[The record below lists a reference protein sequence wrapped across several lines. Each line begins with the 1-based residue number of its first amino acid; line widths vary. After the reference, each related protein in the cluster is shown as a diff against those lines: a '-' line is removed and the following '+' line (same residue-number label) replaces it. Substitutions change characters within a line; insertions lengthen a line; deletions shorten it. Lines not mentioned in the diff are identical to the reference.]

1 MECVFCENANGR
13 IFQLA
18 DHELDRTI
26 LENEDWIVYP
36 TLGAYVIGYVLVVLK
51 RHKICT
57 ASCEKTELMSLKVI
71 LSRIVQ
77 TFEDRHSTTNTF
89 VFEHGAL
96 KESRQLACCINH
108 AHIHIFPSN
117 TDIYSAVVNQIPSH
131 NEEFPDLEK
140 CYEWIRKKQIGSY
153 LLFGNMTL
161 SRYCVVD
168 TSIDVYP
175 SQYLRQLTYRLLV
188 PDQTRRGWDWRQ
200 YPYYQNM
207 LDTITMFRENGRRC

>member
-1 MECVFCENANGR
+1 MR
-13 IFQLA
+13 SIFLSPY
-18 DHELDRTI
+18 TY
-26 LENEDWIVYP
+26 YP
-36 TLGAYVIGYVLVVLK
+36 VMLFPLLTEMVLRWYQHLCFWARSFK
-51 RHKICT
+51 K
-57 ASCEKTELMSLKVI
+57 
-71 LSRIVQ
+71 
-77 TFEDRHSTTNTF
+77 
-89 VFEHGAL
+89 
-96 KESRQLACCINH
+96 SRQLACCINH

-207 LDTITMFRENGRRC
+207 LDTITMFRENGRRCWFRTIVWYFMTLGWLRLARTATNSRSSNTLRWWFLWW

>member
-1 MECVFCENANGR
+1 MECVFCENENGR
-13 IFQLA
+13 ILRIA
-18 DHELDRTI
+18 DHELERTV

-51 RHKICT
+51 RHKTCT
-57 ASCEKTELMSLKVI
+57 ASCENNELMSLLVI
-71 LSRIVQ
+71 LSRIAQ
-77 TFEDRHSTTNTF
+77 IFKKAHSTTSVF

-96 KESRQLACCINH
+96 KKSRQLACCINH
-108 AHIHIFPSN
+108 AHIHIFPSH

-131 NEEFPDLEK
+131 IEEFPELDK
-140 CYEWIRKKQIGSY
+140 CYEWIKNRRIDSY
-153 LLFGNMTL
+153 LLFGSITL
-161 SRYCVVD
+161 SKYCVVD

-188 PDQTRRGWDWRQ
+188 SDQTRRGWDWRQ

-207 LDTITMFRENGRRC
+207 LETIAMFRENS